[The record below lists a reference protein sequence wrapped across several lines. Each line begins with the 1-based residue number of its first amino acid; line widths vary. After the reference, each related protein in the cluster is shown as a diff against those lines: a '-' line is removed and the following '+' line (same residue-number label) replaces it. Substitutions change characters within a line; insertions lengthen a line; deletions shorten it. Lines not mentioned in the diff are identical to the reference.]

1 MLPGVLS
8 CTPPAALLGSSG
20 CSILQSLEWPI
31 MDEPESPVA
40 AEAVNHLNSL
50 YNLARWLTRD
60 PVEAE
65 DLVQETYVRAFQAAH
80 QFRPGTNLRAWLFQ
94 ILRNAFFTRYKRR
107 GREPDVVDP
116 EVLDGMSDR
125 GGISLGRE
133 AGVDRRLSGE
143 PDGTA
148 GADLAAAVNR
158 LPEQYRT
165 VVVLADVEDFTMGE
179 IAEIMYCPV
188 GTVKSRL
195 FRARVILKELL
206 RDYVE

>member
-1 MLPGVLS
+1 MDD
-8 CTPPAALLGSSG
+8 AESS
-20 CSILQSLEWPI
+20 
-31 MDEPESPVA
+31 VA
-40 AEAVNHLNSL
+40 AETVHHLDAL

-65 DLVQETYVRAFQAAH
+65 DLVQETYVRALRAVH
-80 QFRPGTNLRAWLFQ
+80 QFQPGTNLRAWLFQ
-94 ILRNAFFTRYKRR
+94 ILRNTFFTRYRRR

-116 EVLDGMSDR
+116 EILDGMSDR
-125 GGISLGRE
+125 GGVGLGRE

-148 GADLAAAVNR
+148 GADLTMALSR
-158 LPEQYRT
+158 LPEEYRS
-165 VVVLADVEDFTMGE
+165 VVVLADVEDFTMAE
-179 IAEIMYCPV
+179 IAEIMRCPV

-195 FRARVILKELL
+195 FRARLILKELL